1 MKKRLTALLLIFVL
15 LLSMSGCAAANALE
29 KIDAAE
35 DLAEVKL
42 DAAED
47 KLEAALREAVRPV
60 PTAPAPTTPAPTAP
74 TAVLQ
79 ETLPAQ
85 APSAAADSSQPL
97 TREQAQQITL
107 DHLGFTADQVT
118 RLRTEYEI
126 DDGIPMFDVAFYE
139 GDWEY
144 EFEIHAES
152 GKILSYDRD
161 HKYD

>member
-85 APSAAADSSQPL
+85 APSAAADSSQNQ
-97 TREQAQQITL
+97 E
-107 DHLGFTADQVT
+107 
-118 RLRTEYEI
+118 
-126 DDGIPMFDVAFYE
+126 
-139 GDWEY
+139 
-144 EFEIHAES
+144 
-152 GKILSYDRD
+152 
-161 HKYD
+161 

>member
-1 MKKRLTALLLIFVL
+1 MLIFVL

-29 KIDAAE
+29 RIDAAE

-47 KLEAALREAVRPV
+47 KLEEALREAVRPV
-60 PTAPAPTTPAPTAP
+60 PTAPTAP

-97 TREQAQQITL
+97 TREQAQQIAL